1 MAFKDEDIKHLETV
15 MAKGLER
22 VRYQDKEVTYQTVSE
37 LKKAWELMQRQLKKA
52 PLIRRVVSTFSKRLD
67 Q

>member
-22 VRYQDKEVTYQTVSE
+22 VRYQDKEVTYQTISE

-52 PLIRRVVSTFSKRLD
+52 PLIRRIVSTFSKGLD
-67 Q
+67 R